1 MNRKRKHIVFIS
13 SWYPTLQDPTLG
25 IFNRYFAVAAAL
37 YNQVTVLHIKSEQHC
52 AQEFAVTGELSDN
65 VTTITVPY
73 KKVKGNIPVL
83 SSLKRRNKVL
93 KAAEIGFQFIID
105 SIGKPDLVQL
115 NVAMPMGLPVLHL
128 HRKYKIPYVVNENW
142 SGYCAEDGAYKGFMQ
157 TYFTQKIVASA
168 KAILP
173 TSSYLAEAMQA
184 HHLHGNYKVVPNV
197 VNTNLFRPIETPPHQ
212 GIRFIHISSLNDREK
227 NISGLLRAFALASKQ
242 RSDLELNLIGD
253 SDERSHLQHY
263 AVELGIGNRV
273 NFKGRKFKEE
283 LVQEINEADAHVMFS
298 HFETFCLV
306 NIEAFACGKPV
317 ISSAAG
323 GIKTYLTPQLG
334 SMVPVGDEKAL
345 AEALLS
351 FAAQPKMFDAQKI
364 AAYAVATYSYQTVG
378 KQLDEIYSEVLIRD

>member
-25 IFNRYFAVAAAL
+25 IFNRYFALAAAL
-37 YNQVTVLHIKSEQHC
+37 YNQVTVLHIKSEPHC
-52 AQEFAVTGELSDN
+52 AQEFALSSEISDN

-73 KKVKGNIPVL
+73 RKVKGNVPIL

-93 KAAEIGFQFIID
+93 KAAELGFQYIIS
-105 SIGKPDLVQL
+105 SIGNPDLIQL

-128 HRKYKIPYVVNENW
+128 HKKYKIPYVVNENW

-157 TYFTQKIVASA
+157 TYFTQKIIASA

-173 TSSYLAEAMQA
+173 TSSYLAEAMKA
-184 HHLHGNYKVVPNV
+184 HQLQGNYKVVPNV
-197 VNTNLFRPIETPPHQ
+197 VNTKLFRPLQTPKHQ
-212 GIRFIHISSLNDREK
+212 GIRFVHVSSLNDREK
-227 NISGLLRAFALASKQ
+227 NISGLLRAFAMACKQ

-253 SDERSHLQHY
+253 SNERQHLQNY
-263 AVELGIGNRV
+263 ALELGIANRV
-273 NFKGRKFKEE
+273 NFKGRKFKED

-334 SMVPVGDEKAL
+334 IMVPVGDEKAL
-345 AEALLS
+345 SEALLS
-351 FAAQPKMFDAQKI
+351 FAAEPNRFNNNRI
-364 AAYAVATYSYQTVG
+364 VEYAEATYSYQTVG
-378 KQLDEIYSEVLIRD
+378 KQLDEIYAEVLSSD